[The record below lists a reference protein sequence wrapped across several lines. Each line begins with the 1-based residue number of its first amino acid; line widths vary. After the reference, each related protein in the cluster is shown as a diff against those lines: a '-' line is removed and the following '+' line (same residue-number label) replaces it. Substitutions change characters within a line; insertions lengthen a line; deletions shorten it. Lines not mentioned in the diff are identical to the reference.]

1 MLHAHAALA
10 ISSAP
15 SVESNVFK
23 ANTDLFPGL
32 RMLNPTPGR
41 NSMAEDRRFERHGST
56 LETGKVLFGDPQDF
70 CDCLVWD
77 LGRSAATIE
86 IGPDT
91 ALPAAFRLVSEG
103 LRLDERCLVIWRE
116 DRKLGLKFAS

>member
-15 SVESNVFK
+15 SVESN
-23 ANTDLFPGL
+23 
-32 RMLNPTPGR
+32 
-41 NSMAEDRRFERHGST
+41 
-56 LETGKVLFGDPQDF
+56 VLFGDPQDF

-91 ALPAAFRLVSEG
+91 ALPTAFRLVSEG